1 MKKFKI
7 AVLPLARTDIREA
20 RKWYN
25 NQQRGLGKRLNA
37 DMNIT
42 LRKIARNPTS
52 FAVRYNQVRFANFDS
67 FPYAAHFYIDPTAT
81 TVYILGFIHT
91 SRNPD
96 TTKDR

>member
-7 AVLPLARTDIREA
+7 VVLPLAKTDIREP

-25 NQQRGLGKRLNA
+25 DQQHGLGKRLNS

-52 FAVRYNQVRFANFDS
+52 FAVRYNHVRFANFDS
-67 FPYAAHFYIDPTAT
+67 FPYAAHFYIDITT
-81 TVYILGFIHT
+81 LTVYILGFIHT

-96 TTKDR
+96 NSKER